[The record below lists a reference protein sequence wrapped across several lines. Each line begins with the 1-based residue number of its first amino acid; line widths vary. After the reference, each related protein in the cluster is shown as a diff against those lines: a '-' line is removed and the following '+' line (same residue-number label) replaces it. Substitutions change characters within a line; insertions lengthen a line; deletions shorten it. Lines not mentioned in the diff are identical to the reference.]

1 VTPPLTICENPA
13 MTDLTGNTFF
23 DGPAGRIEAILKE
36 PPHEVTRAAIVC
48 HPDPLFGGTMH
59 NKVVFRIA
67 RAFQDSGFAV
77 LRFNFRGTGKS
88 EGTHDSGRGEQDDL
102 RSAIQFI
109 ESKYPRAELW
119 LAGFSFG
126 AAVMLRA
133 GCGEERFRAL
143 VAAGVPASRYDFRNV
158 GPCNK
163 PKLFVQGALD
173 EFGSAEELTRFVAT
187 LDGENEL
194 KIIEGADHFFEGHLP
209 ALFESVSDFIAA
221 VKEKPANRADSETQR

>member
-1 VTPPLTICENPA
+1 
-13 MTDLTGNTFF
+13 
-23 DGPAGRIEAILKE
+23 
-36 PPHEVTRAAIVC
+36 
-48 HPDPLFGGTMH
+48 MH

-77 LRFNFRGTGKS
+77 LRFNFRGTGNS
-88 EGTHDSGRGEQDDL
+88 EGTHDSGGGEQDDL

-133 GCGEERFRAL
+133 CCGDPRVRAM
-143 VAAGVPASRYDFRNV
+143 VAAGAPVSRYDFRNV

-173 EFGSAEELTRFVAT
+173 EFGPAEDLRKLVAT
-187 LDGENEL
+187 LEGVNEL
-194 KIIEGADHFFEGHLP
+194 KIIEGADHFFEGYLP

-221 VKEKPANRADSETQR
+221 VEEKPLTARTPSPR